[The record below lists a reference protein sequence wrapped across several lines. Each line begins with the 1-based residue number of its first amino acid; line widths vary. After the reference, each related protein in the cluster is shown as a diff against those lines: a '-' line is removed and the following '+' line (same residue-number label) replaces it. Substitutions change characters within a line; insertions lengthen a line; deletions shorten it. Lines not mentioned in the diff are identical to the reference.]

1 MMSAMILSPGPTPTT
16 FRSPTGQLLSPPADW
31 SCLPPGDPGLTRRVK
46 AAGPHWV
53 VQEKVGRKIFSRGV
67 WAPAATIESI
77 RRQLATERATPAH
90 AKRQAAARER
100 RDRDQTDYVQSF
112 HQAVLTFLDFHP
124 RHADLARRL
133 AAAITSHAT
142 PVGSQTVARTRRISI
157 EDRAQAAT
165 IAWLRHQTTTYDHM
179 KIPRIKGKRREVRR
193 LLAQQSNNLLQ
204 RYREARDVDPA
215 ASPLHRALAQL

>member
-1 MMSAMILSPGPTPTT
+1 MILSPGPSPTT
-16 FRSPTGQLLSPPADW
+16 FRSATGQLLTPPADW

-53 VQEKVGRKIFSRGV
+53 VQEKVGRKLFSRGV
-67 WAPAATIESI
+67 WAPTTTIESI
-77 RRQLATERATPAH
+77 RQQLAAERATPAH
-90 AKRQAAARER
+90 AKRQAAAKER

-112 HQAVLTFLDFHP
+112 RRAVLAFLDFHP
-124 RHADLARRL
+124 RHADLAERL
-133 AAAITSHAT
+133 ADAITAHAT
-142 PVGSQTVARTRRISI
+142 PVGSQTVARTQRIPI

-165 IAWLRHQTTTYDHM
+165 IAWLRHQTTTYDQM

-193 LLAQQSNNLLQ
+193 LLAQRSQALLAQ
-204 RYREARDVDPA
+204 YRSDRQIDPA